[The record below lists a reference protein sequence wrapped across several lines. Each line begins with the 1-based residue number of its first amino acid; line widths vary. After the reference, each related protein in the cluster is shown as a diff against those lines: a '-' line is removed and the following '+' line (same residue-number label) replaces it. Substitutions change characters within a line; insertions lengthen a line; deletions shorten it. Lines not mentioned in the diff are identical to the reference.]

1 MQKLLT
7 ALPCM
12 LAGSGNIQPG
22 LLSIDEV
29 FSPIQMILDDE
40 LVGALR
46 HVIRGFEINDN
57 TLAVKLSLLR

>member
-1 MQKLLT
+1 
-7 ALPCM
+7 M
-12 LAGSGNIQPG
+12 LAGSGNIQSG

-29 FSPIQMILDDE
+29 FSPIQMILVDE